1 MRSLKVS
8 TVVLFFFAL
17 ILEASASP
25 SLVGRAKAK
34 AKANGGCN
42 QDNINTFQQVV
53 THKEYFCQWWLSA

>member
-34 AKANGGCN
+34 ANGGCN